1 MAAVMALGLT
11 GCGNDTAGSA
21 SSTETADTTRSAASS
36 EENEDSDYYPVTV
49 EVYNASKELVPYTFE
64 KWPEKTLVYG
74 RNNVEIMLSPAFAV
88 FIGFSIPAAGPCTI
102 AFTVSEILNQIPDF
116 FPVCNSSPEQHRLV
130 ILWYN
135 KQ

>member
-21 SSTETADTTRSAASS
+21 SSTETADTARSAASS

-64 KWPEKTLVYG
+64 K
-74 RNNVEIMLSPAFAV
+74 
-88 FIGFSIPAAGPCTI
+88 
-102 AFTVSEILNQIPDF
+102 
-116 FPVCNSSPEQHRLV
+116 
-130 ILWYN
+130 
-135 KQ
+135 